1 MVLSPEGGSEP
12 QRTKS
17 PNRDLVQ
24 PPLSVSLPHQ
34 LLRNARMSP
43 IEMFNLDIQPGTTLK
58 VKGKI
63 SEEAERFALNLGNS
77 TDNLALHFNPRF
89 NDPADGDVIVCNSKC
104 DGNWDSEHRDTN
116 FPFSK
121 GSDFKFYITF
131 KGDKFEIKL
140 QNDHVIEFPNKTPLD
155 KITYLTIYG
164 DAKLV
169 SVKFD

>member
-1 MVLSPEGGSEP
+1 
-12 QRTKS
+12 
-17 PNRDLVQ
+17 
-24 PPLSVSLPHQ
+24 
-34 LLRNARMSP
+34 MSP

-121 GSDFKFYITF
+121 GSDFKVSAVWGYVLYPQPLFGHSIHMRVSGRRRGQLAAPQNIQPLHFTVYLA
-131 KGDKFEIKL
+131 KRFETRQPHEGTML
-140 QNDHVIEFPNKTPLD
+140 CRRCYDCKTIGGQSDWDLLR
-155 KITYLTIYG
+155 T
-164 DAKLV
+164 
-169 SVKFD
+169 